1 MQRQKDNARWNE
13 RLRRRWTGQVSV
25 SEMNKEALCIC
36 IFFYLFF
43 YLSGGALM
51 GAMPECPWHRAG
63 KKLMGKKE
71 SSIPSRCLPVSLS
84 LPLCSTERLIRT
96 CHRSNEYHLNCFVYG
111 SEFGCR
117 FNLRMCLS
125 SCAWRGGRTE
135 SGSPNETPASVTGWR
150 GPTRSDGFE
159 KKFWQGGGG
168 RERSTHTRM
177 RDRLEDTKTQK
188 HADTEAHTFTHAHR
202 DRDARYTLTQEY

>member
-1 MQRQKDNARWNE
+1 MNKMRGAKVVRWN
-13 RLRRRWTGQVSV
+13 GQVSA
-25 SEMNKEALCIC
+25 SERNEEVIC
-36 IFFYLFF
+36 IIGIFLSPLLFKWRCVDGRHAWVPMKQ
-43 YLSGGALM
+43 SWQKADG
-51 GAMPECPWHRAG
+51 E
-63 KKLMGKKE
+63 KKKKK
-71 SSIPSRCLPVSLS
+71 SPPSPHSVSQSLS

-125 SCAWRGGRTE
+125 SCARRGGRTE

-159 KKFWQGGGG
+159 RKFWQGGGG
-168 RERSTHTRM
+168 RERHTHTH
-177 RDRLEDTKTQK
+177 TNVQ
-188 HADTEAHTFTHAHR
+188 TE
-202 DRDARYTLTQEY
+202 

>member
-1 MQRQKDNARWNE
+1 
-13 RLRRRWTGQVSV
+13 
-25 SEMNKEALCIC
+25 
-36 IFFYLFF
+36 
-43 YLSGGALM
+43 M
-51 GAMPECPWHRAG
+51 GAMPECPWNRAG
-63 KKLMGKKE
+63 KKLMGKKKKE
-71 SSIPSRCLPVSLS
+71 KKSPPSPHSVSLS
-84 LPLCSTERLIRT
+84 LLLCSTERLIRT

-168 RERSTHTRM
+168 RECNAHTHAHTHTHTHTHTHARAH
-177 RDRLEDTKTQK
+177 TQAWWQNVRYK
-188 HADTEAHTFTHAHR
+188 DAAIQTHLHTFTRAHVKIK
-202 DRDARYTLTQEY
+202 TQDTHLCQNINVCLFACKPN